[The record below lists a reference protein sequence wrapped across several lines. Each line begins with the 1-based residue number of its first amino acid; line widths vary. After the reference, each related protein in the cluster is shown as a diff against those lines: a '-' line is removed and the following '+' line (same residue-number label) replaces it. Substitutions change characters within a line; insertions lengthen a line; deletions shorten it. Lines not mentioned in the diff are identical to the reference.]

1 MSIAT
6 KSMKCEL
13 CNYETDT
20 KCNFIRHCSSKSHR
34 VNCGEV
40 IAPKE
45 KKITK
50 KELALQQAALEVA
63 AKVAAEL
70 AAKEALEQA
79 TRDEAARVLAEKVAL
94 DERMAST

>member
-20 KCNFIRHCSSKSHR
+20 KCNFIRHCASIACR
-34 VNCGEV
+34 VKRGEV
-40 IAPKE
+40 IE

-50 KELALQQAALEVA
+50 KELALQQAALEIA

-79 TRDEAARVLAEKVAL
+79 TRDEA
-94 DERMAST
+94 ER